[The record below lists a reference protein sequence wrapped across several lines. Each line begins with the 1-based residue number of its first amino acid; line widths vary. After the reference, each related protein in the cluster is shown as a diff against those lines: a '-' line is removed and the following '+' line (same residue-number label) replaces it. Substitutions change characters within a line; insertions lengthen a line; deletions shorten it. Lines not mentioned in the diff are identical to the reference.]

1 MRNHAPMPF
10 NQILCA
16 DLAGWTGD
24 IDVLGRVAASVDV
37 LEDDYGAAVALL
49 ERALTLNTGCASA
62 WMRSGIVRGRDGRR
76 HREPEDRASAGDGHI
91 ARVGYATAGLSG
103 ASRSPLATS
112 MLISRRG

>member
-62 WMRSGIVRGRDGRR
+62 WMWSGIVRARERR
-76 HREPEDRASAGDGHI
+76 TRRPAPR
-91 ARVGYATAGLSG
+91 
-103 ASRSPLATS
+103 SRSACKRGVRACW
-112 MLISRRG
+112 RRPAYRPAR